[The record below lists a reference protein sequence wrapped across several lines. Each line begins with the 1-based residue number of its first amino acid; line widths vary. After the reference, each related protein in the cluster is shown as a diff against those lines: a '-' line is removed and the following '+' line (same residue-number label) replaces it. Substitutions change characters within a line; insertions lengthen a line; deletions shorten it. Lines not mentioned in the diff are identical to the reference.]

1 MSAALLM
8 ADALAQAAAIRDGAT
23 RAAALLEATLDAIAT
38 KDGVLNC
45 YTDVLAASAR
55 AEAAA
60 IDAAIARGDDPGP
73 LAGVPVA
80 VKNLFDIAGLPTR
93 AGSKVLAELGQ
104 PPASRDATALARL
117 RAAGAV
123 LVGALN
129 MDEFAYG
136 FSTENAHVGP
146 TRNPHDPQRIAGGSS
161 GGSAAAV
168 AAGLA
173 AITLGSD
180 TNGSIRVPAS
190 LCGVWG
196 LKPTYGR
203 LSRAGAYPFVA
214 SFDHVGPFARSVRDL
229 ALAYGLMQG
238 ADPRDPACAGRVD
251 PVGDLDSTAPGL
263 RIGVLGGWFADRA
276 DGLAGAAVER
286 VAGVLAEGGARGEAL
301 LPMAEAARSAAFCIT
316 GAEGGALHLPI
327 LRGHADSYDP
337 AVRDRLLAGAMLP
350 AAVVHHAQRV
360 RRAFAAQVEEAFE
373 RFDLLLAPATPVSA
387 PPIGDARIRL
397 DGAEVSARANLG
409 LYAQPIS
416 FVGLPVIAAP
426 VPGGAL
432 PLGVQLIARP
442 WQEARLFAAARRLER
457 AFGG

>member
-1 MSAALLM
+1 MSATLLM
-8 ADALAQAAAIRDGAT
+8 DDAVAQATAIRDGT
-23 RAAALLEATLDAIAT
+23 TSAAALLEATLDAIAAR
-38 KDGVLNC
+38 DPVLNC
-45 YTDVLAASAR
+45 YTDLRVDAAR
-55 AEAAA
+55 GEAAA
-60 IDAAIARGDDPGP
+60 IDAALARGEDPGP
-73 LAGVPVA
+73 LTGVPVA

-93 AGSKVLAELGQ
+93 AGSKVLGALGL
-104 PPASRDATALARL
+104 PPPTRDATALARL
-117 RAAGAV
+117 RGAGAV

-146 TRNPHDPQRIAGGSS
+146 TRNPADPQRIAGGSS

-190 LCGVWG
+190 LCGIWG

-203 LSRAGAYPFVA
+203 LSRAGAWPFVA

-229 ALAYGLMQG
+229 ALAYELMQG
-238 ADPRDPACAGRVD
+238 GDPRDPACTGRVD
-251 PVGDLDSTAPGL
+251 PVGDLDAQAPGL

-276 DGLAGAAVER
+276 DGQAGAAVER
-286 VAGVLAEGGARGEAL
+286 AAAMLAEGGTRHDVT

-327 LRGHADSYDP
+327 LRTHADLYDP
-337 AVRDRLLAGAMLP
+337 AVRDRLLAGTMLP
-350 AAVVHHAQRV
+350 ASVVHHAQRV
-360 RRAFAAQVEEAFE
+360 RRAFAAQVSAVFEE
-373 RFDLLLAPATPVSA
+373 FDLLLAPATPVSA
-387 PPIGDARIRL
+387 PPIGDATIIL
-397 DGAEVSARANLG
+397 DGVEVSARANLG

-426 VPGGAL
+426 VPGAAL
-432 PLGVQLIARP
+432 PLGVQLIAPP
-442 WQEARLFAAARRLER
+442 WAEARLFAAARRLER
-457 AFGG
+457 AFQ